1 MKLSKSKII
10 GLIALLAVVGVVCG
24 TLVWR
29 QSQPAPAEPTEQVS
43 ITGYLGGEKI
53 GLFDDAKF
61 KALAAKQGIA
71 IDYRKAGSPAMM
83 DTDRKGMDYLFPS
96 SRAAVEYGNA
106 KGVKAPPKRHRLQL
120 TDCAIHAQG
129 RGGRARER
137 RTCDQGR
144 FWRVPHVLDLAV
156 NQTDAFKQIKDDVVI
171 VYPTPTVWSTHTLMA
186 LDEKGDTLLNLLKTP
201 AAQKLAWERHG
212 FRAANFAGTDS
223 ISRFGVAGTLDQI
236 PAVSELPNNDAMQ
249 HLITTLQSAQAKLV
263 ADISMYDT
271 MYTQNAQQY
280 RELKMTVLAGKKAL
294 ADFNANQLPALEA
307 EAAASGDAMQ
317 AQVLKDFKSK
327 LDRFAKRL
335 DDLDRISVVTLQ
347 TAPQIKIIQNADQTI
362 VDKIDTTISTTIPV
376 WKSQMVIALGLSNQR
391 KVLDLQ
397 NKADDVTNKLLARNA
412 AVLHKGAVDAE
423 KANQRSVVEI
433 DTLEK
438 INAELIA
445 TLKETV
451 QIQKEGEANREAA
464 QVKMRQIESDL
475 KNALLENAQQM

>member
-29 QSQPAPAEPTEQVS
+29 QSQLAPAESTEQVS

-71 IDYRKAGSPAMM
+71 IDYRKAGSLAMM
-83 DTDRKGMDYLFPS
+83 DADRKGMDYLFPLLA
-96 SRAAVEYGNA
+96 RGRRIRQCERRQG
-106 KGVKAPPKRHRLQL
+106 PPKRHRLQL

-137 RTCDQGR
+137 RTCDQGQ
-144 FWRVPHVLDLAV
+144 FGRVSHVLDLAV

-412 AVLHKGAVDAE
+412 AALHKGAVDAE